1 MRAAVMRSK
10 KIVADTV
17 PDPVPGA
24 GQVLVRTLAC
34 GICGSDL
41 HALEHADE
49 MAKLA
54 AESGAPALMDASRD
68 IVMGHEFCAE
78 ILDFGPSTMKKL
90 KPGQRVCSMP
100 LVLHSRG
107 LAAVGYSND
116 FPGGYAE
123 QMLLSEAMLLPV
135 PDGLPT
141 EMAALTE
148 PMAVGAHAVAMG
160 KPTKVDA
167 ALVVGCGPVGLAV
180 IAALKLQGIGPIVAA
195 DFSPKRRGLAEK
207 LGADEVIDPAKQKPM
222 EAWQKRSGG
231 RSALIFECVG
241 VPGVIN
247 DLMRE
252 APRGAR
258 IVVAGV
264 CMQLRH
270 DPPDVRHQ
278 QGALAPVRAR
288 LHARRVQRHPAR
300 ARRRQDPGRAAH
312 HGPRRHRRR
321 RGGVRNAARP
331 GGARQDPGE
340 AGSGLS
346 VADPEILFYD
356 GACGLCHRTVLFVL
370 AHDREGAFRFAPIGG
385 ASFSAAFPVAERERL
400 PDSIV
405 VRRSDG
411 AILERSDAA
420 AHLLARLGGGW
431 RVLGALLRAI
441 PRPIRDGGYD
451 WVARNRKRW
460 FPKPDDACPIVPAH
474 LRARFVP

>member
-41 HALEHADE
+41 HALEHAEE

-54 AESGAPALMDASRD
+54 AESGAPALMDPSRD

-180 IAALKLQGIGPIVAA
+180 IAALKLAGIGPIVAA

-264 CMQLRH
+264 CMQLDTIR
-270 DPPDVRHQ
+270 PMYGINKELSLQFVLGYTPDEFTGTLR
-278 QGALAPVRAR
+278 ALAEGKIPAEPLITGRVGIDGVAAAFGTLRDPEA
-288 LHARRVQRHPAR
+288 HAKILVKP
-300 ARRRQDPGRAAH
+300 
-312 HGPRRHRRR
+312 
-321 RGGVRNAARP
+321 
-331 GGARQDPGE
+331 E
-340 AGSGLS
+340 AG
-346 VADPEILFYD
+346 
-356 GACGLCHRTVLFVL
+356 
-370 AHDREGAFRFAPIGG
+370 
-385 ASFSAAFPVAERERL
+385 
-400 PDSIV
+400 
-405 VRRSDG
+405 
-411 AILERSDAA
+411 
-420 AHLLARLGGGW
+420 
-431 RVLGALLRAI
+431 
-441 PRPIRDGGYD
+441 
-451 WVARNRKRW
+451 
-460 FPKPDDACPIVPAH
+460 
-474 LRARFVP
+474 